1 MNLGL
6 TDSRLH
12 QIQQRIS
19 QIELQ
24 AKLIASLLAEALE
37 DSDPRVIRAGEIA
50 AAIQRLRWA
59 LDRGSVDEA
68 TVRRAPVEVR
78 HYVLA

>member
-1 MNLGL
+1 MNSGL
-6 TDSRLH
+6 TDSHVH

-24 AKLIASLLAEALE
+24 AKLIASLLADALE
-37 DSDPRVIRAGEIA
+37 DSDPLVIRAGEIA

-59 LDRGSVDEA
+59 LDRGSVDKA
-68 TVRRAPVEVR
+68 TGSAG
-78 HYVLA
+78 AG